1 MNKLRIS
8 ALIVTMII
16 SMGSASWIRAQNA
29 TPAASEA
36 PSPSDEEKQKEKEAL
51 EKKAVA
57 LLEQVITEVQALKL
71 PENRI
76 RVQIAAG
83 DLLWKRNEAQA
94 RSMFSLATDG
104 VAELM
109 RNTDGN
115 SRRWSFQLRQE
126 LVLAVA
132 RHDAP
137 LAYQLVAA
145 TRPPSAD
152 ANDNSGRGNPDA
164 GLEQSLLVQI
174 ARLDPKFAA
183 QKAEESLD
191 KDQYP
196 IALTRILAELQSK
209 DKEAFN
215 KLSQKVVSKLETA
228 NMLGNFDSGALALG
242 LLQPGPRA
250 PENPADGAAVLP
262 PNGGQRL
269 SPQILTPSAYTDL
282 LGVVIDAA
290 LKATTPNAT
299 GRAANARGG
308 GNARGR
314 GPAFG
319 GGFGPGGDANLSDA
333 QIEQNNARRLLA
345 GLQSLLPQVDQYAP
359 ARATA
364 VRQKMT
370 EVGVGNDPRANMAQ
384 FGSLMQQGTTDSL
397 LAAAPAAP
405 PQVQP
410 RLYQQAA
417 LKALDEGNPDRA
429 RQIANDH
436 LDARTRDSVLQRV
449 EFKAIAEKAETE
461 SMDQLRQRLA
471 QLGSDDERI
480 DLLLIMA
487 NQAQKKDKK
496 LTLRYLSEAQ
506 RLTNRRA
513 SNYRQFEQQISVAD
527 AFSTVEPA
535 RSFESLEPG
544 IAQLNDML
552 SAAAVLNGFEVN
564 VFRDGEL
571 PIDPSNSITNMVSR
585 YGQELS
591 SLSRLDFERAES
603 SANKFQLPEAR
614 LIAKLSIVRS
624 VLAPGGVFGGGFVNR
639 FFAGPPN
646 PVRQ

>member
-1 MNKLRIS
+1 MNKVRIS
-8 ALIVTMII
+8 ALIVTVVIG
-16 SMGSASWIRAQNA
+16 MGSTSWIKAQNA
-29 TPAASEA
+29 TPAAAET
-36 PSPSDEEKQKEKEAL
+36 PTPSDEEKQKEKEAL

-57 LLEQVITEVQALKL
+57 LLEQVISEVQMLKL

-76 RVQIAAG
+76 RLQITAG
-83 DLLWKRNEAQA
+83 DLLWKRNEARA

-145 TRPPSAD
+145 TRPASAD

-262 PNGGQRL
+262 PNGPRL

-290 LKATTPNAT
+290 LKATAPNAT
-299 GRAANARGG
+299 ARGANARGG

-314 GPAFG
+314 GPSFG

-496 LTLRYLSEAQ
+496 LALRYLSEAQ

-513 SNYRQFEQQISVAD
+513 SNYRQFEQQLSVAD
-527 AFSTVEPA
+527 AFGAVEPA

-624 VLAPGGVFGGGFVNR
+624 VLGTGGVFSGGFVNR
-639 FFAGPPN
+639 FFATPPI